1 MEPAPLGAGFWC
13 AVTTLTPNAICTL
26 NLLGGG
32 AVATPQAIEAPSAA
46 TGNPPPTLASLYHTH
61 YTAIVQYLFRRT
73 GDQHA
78 AEDLAAETFIRAG
91 RGLAKFRSQ
100 DCPVEAWLIRIATNE
115 AHRWARRSVR
125 RRMMP
130 LSAVEHAALS
140 DRPVDPPGH
149 FDELLD
155 AFHSLS
161 PSFQDVLSLHYF
173 AHLDVQCIALV
184 LRCRPGSVK
193 SRLARARAALRVELE
208 RRSISHA

>member
-1 MEPAPLGAGFWC
+1 M
-13 AVTTLTPNAICTL
+13 TTLTPSPICTL
-26 NLLGGG
+26 NLLGGR
-32 AVATPQAIEAPSAA
+32 AVANPPALDAAGAA
-46 TGNPPPTLASLYHTH
+46 TGNPPPTLTSLYHNH
-61 YTAIVQYLFRRT
+61 YTTVVQYLFRRT

-91 RGLAKFRSQ
+91 RGLATFRLH

-115 AHRWARRSVR
+115 AHRWARRAAR
-125 RRMMP
+125 RRMLP
-130 LSAVEHAALS
+130 LSVVDHSVLS
-140 DRPVDPPGH
+140 ARSANSPDH
-149 FDELLD
+149 SDELLD

-173 AHLDVQCIALV
+173 AHLDVKRIALV

-193 SRLARARAALRVELE
+193 SRLARARAALRLELE